1 MRKQANQ
8 EIRTLMKEKNLYQ
21 WQVAVELGIS
31 DVALVRWLRLP
42 LSSDKEDEVMK
53 AINAAAAKQNT

>member
-8 EIRTLMKEKNLYQ
+8 EIRTLMKQKNLYQ

-53 AINAAAAKQNT
+53 AINAAAAKQNA